1 MSYYTVIRGP
11 LGIGKTTISN
21 ALARVLAGHLVSID
35 AILDQHNLE
44 EWEAGYISERSFL
57 RANDFAIAEARP
69 VLGRGTPVIFD
80 GNFYHR
86 TSIDDLARRL
96 DFPHAVFTLKAPV
109 AVCLERDRDR
119 PVSFGEESVRDVYAK
134 VSELDYG
141 IDVDARG
148 PVSEIVPEIVRRLA
162 ELPRRAD

>member
-1 MSYYTVIRGP
+1 MSYFIVIRGP

-21 ALARVLAGHLVSID
+21 ALARALPGHLISID
-35 AILDQHNLE
+35 AILDQQNLE

-69 VLGRGTPVIFD
+69 LLGRGTPVIFD

-86 TSIDDLARRL
+86 SSVDDLTRRL
-96 DFPHAVFTLKAPV
+96 EFPHAVFTLKAPV
-109 AVCLERDRDR
+109 AVCLERDRHR
-119 PVSFGEESVRDVYAK
+119 PVSFGEESVRDVHAK
-134 VSELDYG
+134 VSEFDYG

-148 PVSEIVPEIVRRLA
+148 PVSEVVPGIVRRLA
-162 ELPRRAD
+162 EVARRAD